1 MQVPIL
7 PKRWGEMGRILS
19 QGITN
24 NNDLLVVV
32 VIPLC
37 GTCVNQKDSQTGG
50 YKYTIE
56 RPDNLNVDLG
66 ATARCES
73 YCFWFN

>member
-1 MQVPIL
+1 M
-7 PKRWGEMGRILS
+7 KWGILS

-24 NNDLLVVV
+24 NNNLLVGGSETTLWNLRE
-32 VIPLC
+32 PK
-37 GTCVNQKDSQTGG
+37 KDETTGG

-66 ATARCES
+66 FLILQEVLLLA
-73 YCFWFN
+73 